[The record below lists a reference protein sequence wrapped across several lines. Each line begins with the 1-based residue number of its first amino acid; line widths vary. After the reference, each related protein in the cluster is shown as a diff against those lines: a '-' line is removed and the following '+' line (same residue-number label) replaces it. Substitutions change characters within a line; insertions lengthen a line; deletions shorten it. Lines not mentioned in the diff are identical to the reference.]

1 MADSRGRSPEERE
14 AARLERERRRLARS
28 GRPVPPASPAPS
40 PPAPSTPKPVPRA
53 PEPAISTPRPGG
65 GPASGT
71 APAAAGRGPPPL
83 GPARRRSDRPAAAPP
98 PLPIAP
104 LGDGNHDDGGA
115 FETGEHELE
124 LPSGTRR
131 VSAREKPSV
140 PRAPKS
146 RTARKPRLPGQARR
160 HSWLGRIASVVAL
173 ALAGGVIWF
182 LVQLFQPF
190 GTSPHGS
197 VTVTIAPKST
207 SSQIGDLLVRDG
219 VISSAFF
226 FEARATLAGERSS
239 MRAGVYHLQLGMSY
253 GAVLTKLTTPP
264 PRAPVTEI
272 TIAEGRRRQQ
282 IDTLLRQQ
290 HVRGSY
296 LAATRS
302 TRLLNLRAYGL
313 RHKPRSLEGFL
324 FPDTYQVIK
333 PVRIPTLV
341 ADQLRTFKQQFA
353 KVALGYPRRKHLTPY
368 DVLIIASLIEAE
380 TPTAHDRPLVASVI
394 YNRLADGMEAGAGLD
409 DPVRDRQLHPPAHG
423 LAAALG
429 LRRTTPV
436 RTSVC
441 HRRRSTTPDWPRCRR
456 RRTRAQT
463 GYLFFFAKPCG
474 GGSVFA
480 TNYAQFLRAQ
490 PALLLKALLSA
501 AGAAEHGAC
510 QLAWACSG
518 GRWPTAALRRSRT
531 RPWPPP
537 VWAPGVISCCRSRRR
552 CWAR

>member
-1 MADSRGRSPEERE
+1 
-14 AARLERERRRLARS
+14 
-28 GRPVPPASPAPS
+28 V
-40 PPAPSTPKPVPRA
+40 
-53 PEPAISTPRPGG
+53 
-65 GPASGT
+65 
-71 APAAAGRGPPPL
+71 
-83 GPARRRSDRPAAAPP
+83 
-98 PLPIAP
+98 P
-104 LGDGNHDDGGA
+104 LGDPDHDDDGA

-131 VSAREKPSV
+131 VSVREKPT
-140 PRAPKS
+140 PLRAPKS
-146 RTARKPRLPGQARR
+146 RKARLPGQARR
-160 HSWLGRIASVVAL
+160 HSWLGRIASVLAL

-182 LVQLFQPF
+182 LVQLFEPF

-207 SSQIGDLLVRDG
+207 SSQIGDLLVREG

-253 GAVLTKLTTPP
+253 GAVLTKLTTAP
-264 PRAPVTEI
+264 PRAPVSEI

-282 IDTLLRQQ
+282 IGTLLRQQ

-313 RHKPRSLEGFL
+313 HHKPRSLEGFL
-324 FPDTYQVIK
+324 FPDTYQLVK

-353 KVALGYPRRKHLTPY
+353 KVGLGYPRSKHLTPY

-394 YNRLADGMEAGAGLD
+394 YNRLADGMELGLD
-409 DPVRDRQLHPPAHG
+409 STTQYATGNFTRPLTVSQLHSGSPYNTRTHVGLPPTPIDNPG
-423 LAAALG
+423 LASMQAAAH
-429 LRRTTPV
+429 P
-436 RTSVC
+436 
-441 HRRRSTTPDWPRCRR
+441 
-456 RRTRAQT
+456 AQT

-480 TNYAQFLRAQ
+480 TNYAQFL
-490 PALLLKALLSA
+490 ALN
-501 AGAAEHGAC
+501 
-510 QLAWACSG
+510 
-518 GRWPTAALRRSRT
+518 RRYS
-531 RPWPPP
+531 
-537 VWAPGVISCCRSRRR
+537 SKHC
-552 CWAR
+552 